1 MRFFKLTSII
11 MALLFFVCGLWI
23 AKGTAQAVHADV
35 KIHLDKIPM
44 DHRHKL
50 KDLQEKLQAYIND
63 YEWTDDQD
71 AGNIYLTIQIF
82 LQDISSNFEDRYA
95 GQFLISN
102 NSDQQF
108 FDKRWRF
115 NYSPG
120 DAFYHQENSF
130 HPLTSLIDFYVYIIL
145 GGEFDKLDKLAGT
158 PYFTIAQDI
167 AHQGQFGRFPEG
179 WDYRQ
184 DLIKKILAEPHKIFR
199 TGIDAYYLGLSYE
212 KEDPKVMYKQCQK
225 GLQLIAK
232 SLEEDPEDQIAR
244 QFIKSHSQE
253 IIDIFKDTGNTAVFN
268 LLISLDPEHKAIY
281 SKYISD

>member
-1 MRFFKLTSII
+1 MILFKRTSVIFI
-11 MALLFFVCGLWI
+11 TLFLICGLW
-23 AKGTAQAVHADV
+23 ATKAAAQAVHADV
-35 KIHLDKIPM
+35 KIHLEKIPM

-71 AGNIYLTIQIF
+71 AGEIYINIQIF

-130 HPLTSLIDFYVYIIL
+130 SPLTSLVDFYVDIIL
-145 GGEFDKLDKLAGT
+145 GGEFDKLGKLAGT
-158 PYFTIAQDI
+158 PYFTAAQDI
-167 AHQGQFGRFPEG
+167 AHQGQFCRFPEG

-184 DLIKKILAEPHKIFR
+184 DLIKKITAEPHKIFR
-199 TGIDAYYLGLSYE
+199 TGVDAYYLGISYE
-212 KEDPKVMYKQCQK
+212 KEDPKIMRKQCEK
-225 GLQLIAK
+225 GIQLIAK
-232 SLEEDPEDQIAR
+232 ALKEDPQDQIAR

-253 IIDIFKDTGNTAVFN
+253 IIDIFKDTGNATVFN
-268 LLISLDPEHKAIY
+268 LMISLDPTHKSIY
-281 SKYISD
+281 SKYIPE